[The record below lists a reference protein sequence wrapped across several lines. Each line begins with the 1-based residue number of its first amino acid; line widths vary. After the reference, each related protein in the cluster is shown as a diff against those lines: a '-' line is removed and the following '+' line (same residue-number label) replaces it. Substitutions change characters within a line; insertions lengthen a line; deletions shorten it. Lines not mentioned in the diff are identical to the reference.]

1 MNHNQMTARV
11 ALFFFIGVALIWVTF
26 EALHN
31 GGFEKG
37 KGYRVYAPFASV
49 KELKP
54 GDDVRMAGV
63 KIGSVETTRLAADGT
78 HAEAVLR
85 ISPPYKIATDSTGSI
100 AMAGLLGTNYVAFD
114 LGHPERGTVPENGS
128 VHTRESAD
136 INQIMSD
143 IGSLGQDLKG
153 TLSQVGQALGPGPDG
168 QGGLFQK
175 IDKLVTEN
183 STKVSAT
190 MDNLQD
196 ITRKIRSGE
205 GTLGKLV
212 NDPSAYNDLRSTM
225 AEIRGAADQAK
236 LFVANTQGIID
247 QIKSGKGAVGTLLY
261 DEETGSNLKIVAK
274 NLREVSDK
282 MNNPNS
288 SFGQLITSDAL
299 VKDAQSTLRKV
310 DRAVDSMSDQGPIT
324 AVGVV
329 ANALF

>member
-11 ALFFFIGVALIWVTF
+11 ALFFIIGVALIWVTF

-37 KGYRVYAPFASV
+37 KGYRVIAPFASV

-63 KIGSVETTRLAADGT
+63 KIGSVEGTRLAGS

-85 ISPPYKIATDSTGSI
+85 INPPYKIASDATGSI
-100 AMAGLLGTNYVAFD
+100 AMAGLLGTNYIAFD
-114 LGHPERGTVPENGS
+114 LGHPENGTVAENGS
-128 VHTRESAD
+128 VRTRESAD

-143 IGSLGQDLKG
+143 LGSLGQDLKG

-175 IDKLVTEN
+175 LDKMVTEN

-196 ITRKIRSGE
+196 ITGKIRSGQ

-212 NDPSAYNDLRSTM
+212 NDPSAYDDLRSTM
-225 AEIRGAADQAK
+225 TEIRGAADQTK

>member
-37 KGYRVYAPFASV
+37 KGYRVVAPFASV
-49 KELKP
+49 KELKS

-63 KIGSVETTRLAADGT
+63 KIGSVEMTKLNGA
-78 HAEAVLR
+78 HAEAILR
-85 ISPPYKIATDSTGSI
+85 INPQYKIANDAIGSI
-100 AMAGLLGTNYVAFD
+100 AMAGLLGTNYIAFD
-114 LGHPERGTVPENGS
+114 LGHPENGTIAENGTVR
-128 VHTRESAD
+128 TRESAD

-153 TLSQVGQALGPGPDG
+153 TLSQVGQALAPGPDG

-196 ITRKIRSGE
+196 ITGKIRSGE

-212 NDPSAYNDLRSTM
+212 NDPSAYNDLRATM
-225 AEIRGAADQAK
+225 ADIRGAADQAK
-236 LFVANTQGIID
+236 TFVADSQGIID
-247 QIKSGKGAVGTLLY
+247 QIRSGKGTVGTLLY